1 VRLANENN
9 NWGVRRIVGELRK
22 LALTPSRSTVRRVMI
37 DEGLPPSPD
46 DRAPHGTET
55 PWRTFVSMHVSTM
68 VACDF
73 FCKTVWT
80 PLGKRMAHCLMFVH
94 LGSRKVFVSP
104 ATFHP
109 NEAWMQQQARNA
121 LMWADDE
128 GIDLQFII
136 HDRDTK
142 FTESFNAIFEAT
154 GARIVLSPIQSPIAN
169 CYAESW
175 IGTLKREC
183 LNHFFCF
190 GLRHRDHIVQTYVIY
205 YNTPRPHQSRG
216 NVPLGQDD
224 MPPPDAPPA
233 NDIGPVRR
241 RTLLGGLLN
250 HYERKAA

>member
-37 DEGLPPSPD
+37 DEGLPPYPD
-46 DRAPHGTET
+46 VRAPTGMPT
-55 PWRTFVSMHVSTM
+55 PWRTFVSMHVNTM

-73 FCKTVWT
+73 FCKAVWT
-80 PLGKRMAHCLMFVH
+80 PLGKRMAHCLMFIH
-94 LGSRKVFVSP
+94 WGSRKAFVSP

-121 LMWADDE
+121 MMWADDE
-128 GIDLQFII
+128 GIDLQFVI
-136 HDRDTK
+136 HDRNTK
-142 FTESFNAIFEAT
+142 FTESFNALFEAT
-154 GARIVLSPIQSPIAN
+154 GAKIVRSPIQSPIAN

-190 GLRHRDHIVQTYVIY
+190 GLKSSRSHRADLRRLLQYAPATPVVGQRAAGSRRHAASR
-205 YNTPRPHQSRG
+205 RPT
-216 NVPLGQDD
+216 GQ
-224 MPPPDAPPA
+224 
-233 NDIGPVRR
+233 
-241 RTLLGGLLN
+241 
-250 HYERKAA
+250 